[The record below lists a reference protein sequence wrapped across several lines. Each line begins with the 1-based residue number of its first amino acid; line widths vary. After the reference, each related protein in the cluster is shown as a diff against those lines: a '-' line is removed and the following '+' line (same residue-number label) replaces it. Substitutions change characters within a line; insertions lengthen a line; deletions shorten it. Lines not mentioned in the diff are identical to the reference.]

1 MSSNILVLPGDGI
14 GVEVAD
20 QAIRVIEKLN
30 EQGLNASY
38 EKDLVGG
45 ASYDVNGEPLTNTVL
60 EKAKNSDAILLG
72 AVGGSKWDDVERSKR
87 PEAGL
92 LGLRKEL
99 ELFANLRPALV
110 FDALVSASTLKN
122 EVVNN
127 LDIMIV
133 RELTGGVYFG
143 QPRGIENTPNG
154 KKAIDTQIYH
164 DYEIDRIARVAFDLA
179 RKRNNKVTSVEKA
192 NVMETGVLWREIVK
206 ETHKDF
212 SDITLENMLADNC
225 SMQLV
230 RNPKQFDV
238 IVTDNLFGDL
248 LSDCAAMLTGSL
260 GMLPS
265 ASLGEEKNGK
275 RHGLFEPVHGSA
287 PDIAGQDKAN
297 PIATILS
304 LSMMLKYNLNKPELS
319 NKVESAVQKILSE
332 GYRTGDIYTNEDQ
345 TLVSCSKM
353 GDLIIERI

>member
-1 MSSNILVLPGDGI
+1 MSSKILVLPGDGI

-45 ASYDVNGEPLTNTVL
+45 ASYDVNGEPLTKTVL
-60 EKAKNSDAILLG
+60 EKAKSSDAILLG

-110 FDALVSASTLKN
+110 FDALVSASALKN

-143 QPRGIENTPNG
+143 QHRGIEDTPNG

-225 SMQLV
+225 AMQLV

-275 RHGLFEPVHGSA
+275 RNGLFEPVHGSA

-304 LSMMLKYNLNKPELS
+304 LSMMLKYNLNKPDLS
-319 NKVESAVQKILSE
+319 NKVESAVQQILSE

>member
-1 MSSNILVLPGDGI
+1 MSSKILVLPGDGI

-45 ASYDVNGEPLTNTVL
+45 ASYDVNGEPLTNSVL

-143 QPRGIENTPNG
+143 QPRGIEDTPNG
-154 KKAIDTQIYH
+154 KKAIDTQIYY

-225 SMQLV
+225 AMQLV

-319 NKVESAVQKILSE
+319 IKVESAVQKILSE

>member
-45 ASYDVNGEPLTNTVL
+45 ASYDVNGEPLTNSVL

-143 QPRGIENTPNG
+143 QPRGIEDTPNG
-154 KKAIDTQIYH
+154 KKAIDTQIYY

-225 SMQLV
+225 AMQLV

>member
-1 MSSNILVLPGDGI
+1 MSSKILVLPGDGI

-30 EQGLNASY
+30 DQGLNASY

-45 ASYDVNGEPLTNTVL
+45 ASYDVNGEPLTNSVL

-143 QPRGIENTPNG
+143 QPRGIEDTPNG
-154 KKAIDTQIYH
+154 KRAIDTQIYH

-225 SMQLV
+225 AMQLV

>member
-1 MSSNILVLPGDGI
+1 MSSKILVLPGDGI

-45 ASYDVNGEPLTNTVL
+45 ASYDVNGEPLTNSVL
-60 EKAKNSDAILLG
+60 EKAKNSDAVLLG

-143 QPRGIENTPNG
+143 QPRGIEDTPNG

-225 SMQLV
+225 AMQLV

-304 LSMMLKYNLNKPELS
+304 LSMMLKYNLNKPEVS

>member
-1 MSSNILVLPGDGI
+1 MSSKILVLPGDGI

-45 ASYDVNGEPLTNTVL
+45 ASYDVNGEPLTNSVL
-60 EKAKNSDAILLG
+60 EKAKNSDAVLLG

-143 QPRGIENTPNG
+143 QPRGIEDTPNG

-212 SDITLENMLADNC
+212 SDIILENMLADNC
-225 SMQLV
+225 AMQLV
-230 RNPKQFDV
+230 RNPTQFDV

>member
-1 MSSNILVLPGDGI
+1 MSSKILVLPGDGI

-45 ASYDVNGEPLTNTVL
+45 ASYDVNGEPLTNSVL

-143 QPRGIENTPNG
+143 QPRGIEDTPNG
-154 KKAIDTQIYH
+154 KKAIDTQIYY

-225 SMQLV
+225 AMQLV

-332 GYRTGDIYTNEDQ
+332 GYRTGDIHTNEDQ

>member
-1 MSSNILVLPGDGI
+1 MSSKILVLPGDGI

-45 ASYDVNGEPLTNTVL
+45 ASYDVNGEPLTNSVL

-133 RELTGGVYFG
+133 RELTGGVYFDK
-143 QPRGIENTPNG
+143 PRGIEDTPNG
-154 KKAIDTQIYH
+154 KKAIDTQIYY

-225 SMQLV
+225 AMQLV

>member
-1 MSSNILVLPGDGI
+1 MSSKILVLPGDGI

-45 ASYDVNGEPLTNTVL
+45 ASYDVNGEPLTKSVL
-60 EKAKNSDAILLG
+60 EKAKSSDALLLG

-143 QPRGIENTPNG
+143 QPRGIEDTPNG

-225 SMQLV
+225 AMQLV

>member
-1 MSSNILVLPGDGI
+1 MSSKILVLPGDGI

-30 EQGLNASY
+30 EQGLSASY

-143 QPRGIENTPNG
+143 QPRGIEDTPNG

-225 SMQLV
+225 AMQLV

-275 RHGLFEPVHGSA
+275 RNGLFEPVHGSA

-304 LSMMLKYNLNKPELS
+304 LSMMLKYNLNKPDLS
-319 NKVESAVQKILSE
+319 NKVESAVQQILSE

>member
-1 MSSNILVLPGDGI
+1 MSSKILVLPGDGI

-45 ASYDVNGEPLTNTVL
+45 ASYDVNGEPLTNSVL
-60 EKAKNSDAILLG
+60 EKAKNSDAVLLG

-143 QPRGIENTPNG
+143 QPRGIEDTPNG
-154 KKAIDTQIYH
+154 KRAIDTQIYY

-225 SMQLV
+225 AMQLV